1 MHRVGEGKRVPIYA
15 LKYELD
21 DWWRSSEPLDA
32 GTPPEAH
39 RRLWLRGLAV
49 GGLLA
54 VGTFTLWWLSARKPA
69 PEPRVL
75 PLTSESG
82 MVHSPTFS
90 PDSSQLAFGWK
101 SGNQDKFQLY
111 VRMASGGAPRAL
123 TVDGIAGG
131 PAWSPDGGQIAFL
144 RAGSIYLIQ
153 PLGPPE
159 RKVADGA
166 GTLAWM
172 PDGTSLVISDNQRIP
187 SPHLVSLETGE
198 KRGLTTTPSA
208 PSEMGSYLSPA
219 VSPDGRQVACIRGL
233 RGIGRDIFI
242 IPIINGA
249 SSGPPWRLTRDN
261 ALVMGLAWTRDGREI
276 VFSSDRGG
284 RRSLWRIAELPCCLT
299 VAARIGMWSGGS
311 GTVEQNV
318 GECQV
323 SEEEGN
329 GSQAGGQHP
338 RMSNQSMILAGFG

>member
-1 MHRVGEGKRVPIYA
+1 MRTVAWVRTRLQVREGCGGACTVQRWEHSKGLPVHRVGEGKRVPIYA

-111 VRMASGGAPRAL
+111 VRMASGDRKSTRL
-123 TVDGIAGG
+123 NSSHLGI
-131 PAWSPDGGQIAFL
+131 
-144 RAGSIYLIQ
+144 
-153 PLGPPE
+153 
-159 RKVADGA
+159 
-166 GTLAWM
+166 
-172 PDGTSLVISDNQRIP
+172 
-187 SPHLVSLETGE
+187 
-198 KRGLTTTPSA
+198 
-208 PSEMGSYLSPA
+208 
-219 VSPDGRQVACIRGL
+219 
-233 RGIGRDIFI
+233 
-242 IPIINGA
+242 
-249 SSGPPWRLTRDN
+249 
-261 ALVMGLAWTRDGREI
+261 
-276 VFSSDRGG
+276 
-284 RRSLWRIAELPCCLT
+284 
-299 VAARIGMWSGGS
+299 
-311 GTVEQNV
+311 
-318 GECQV
+318 
-323 SEEEGN
+323 
-329 GSQAGGQHP
+329 
-338 RMSNQSMILAGFG
+338 